1 MKANEFLICLDAGHG
16 GMRNGTGPEKYVTY
30 PSKCYQHRTG
40 KFHSYGWFFEG
51 VFNRSL
57 ANYLEQYLLD
67 YGFKV
72 KKIYEPIN
80 DTTLNKR
87 CQLANSYASVAKHS
101 VLVSIHGNAAAAT
114 TARGWE
120 IFTSPGET
128 KADLLATCIGEQV
141 KNATPGWVHR
151 ADYLD
156 GDLDREA
163 RFTMLTN
170 VSMPAVLSENGF
182 FTNYSDAG
190 LMIDLSWQQSIAKAH
205 AKGILDYAVQQGV
218 VWE

>member
-120 IFTSPGET
+120 IFTSPGQT

>member
-1 MKANEFLICLDAGHG
+1 
-16 GMRNGTGPEKYVTY
+16 MRNGTGPEKYVTY

-67 YGFKV
+67 YGFSV

-120 IFTSPGET
+120 IFTSPGQT

-141 KNATPGWVHR
+141 KSSTPGWVHR

-163 RFTMLTN
+163 RFTMLTG

-218 VWE
+218 MWE